1 MYSMVS
7 KQISA
12 LAKGGS
18 ECSKGSKEEFGNC
31 PEIIANDLQFFN
43 ERFFNKRFKNVGNE
57 IALFT

>member
-18 ECSKGSKEEFGNC
+18 ECNRGSKEEIGNC
-31 PEIIANDLQFFN
+31 PEIIANDLQF
-43 ERFFNKRFKNVGNE
+43 
-57 IALFT
+57 